1 MIKKMKCWVI
11 ANMGWLTLGGFVI
24 FLVFVVIVRCAF
36 PLTMSEKLQH
46 QQMVALSSNTIQ
58 FALTKYLL
66 SALAL
71 FLSFK
76 TAIYSYTNYE
86 NVRIQRLFRK
96 DITGISTSIIGYATS
111 RFLMA
116 VLFFLFIAA
125 YILSGI

>member
-1 MIKKMKCWVI
+1 MKCWVI
-11 ANMGWLTLGGFVI
+11 ANMGWLTLSGFVI
-24 FLVFVVIVRCAF
+24 FVVIVRYVF
-36 PLTMSEKLQH
+36 PSTMAEKLQH
-46 QQMVALSSNTIQ
+46 QQMVAVSSNTIQ

-66 SALAL
+66 SALTL

-96 DITGISTSIIGYATS
+96 DITGISTSIIGYAAS

-116 VLFFLFIAA
+116 VLFFLVIAA

>member
-1 MIKKMKCWVI
+1 MKCWVI
-11 ANMGWLTLGGFVI
+11 ANMGWLTLSGFI
-24 FLVFVVIVRCAF
+24 IFVVIVRYVF
-36 PLTMSEKLQH
+36 PPTMDEKLQH
-46 QQMVALSSNTIQ
+46 QQMVAVSSNAIQ

-66 SALAL
+66 SALTL

-96 DITGISTSIIGYATS
+96 DITSISTSIIGYAVS

>member
-1 MIKKMKCWVI
+1 MKCWVI
-11 ANMGWLTLGGFVI
+11 ANMGWLTLSGFI
-24 FLVFVVIVRCAF
+24 IFVVIVRYVF
-36 PLTMSEKLQH
+36 PPTMDEKLQH
-46 QQMVALSSNTIQ
+46 QQMVAVSSNTIQ

-71 FLSFK
+71 FLSIK

-96 DITGISTSIIGYATS
+96 DITSISTSIIGYAAS

>member
-1 MIKKMKCWVI
+1 MKCWVI
-11 ANMGWLTLGGFVI
+11 ANMGWLTLSGFVI
-24 FLVFVVIVRCAF
+24 FVVIVRYVF
-36 PLTMSEKLQH
+36 PPTMAEKLQH
-46 QQMVALSSNTIQ
+46 QQMMALSSNTIQ

-71 FLSFK
+71 FLSIK

-96 DITGISTSIIGYATS
+96 DITGISTSIIGYAAS

>member
-1 MIKKMKCWVI
+1 
-11 ANMGWLTLGGFVI
+11 MGWLTLSGFVM
-24 FLVFVVIVRCAF
+24 FVVIVRCVFA
-36 PLTMSEKLQH
+36 PTLAEKLQH
-46 QQMVALSSNTIQ
+46 QHMMALSSNTIQ

-66 SALAL
+66 SALTL

-86 NVRIQRLFRK
+86 NVRIQRLFKK
-96 DITGISTSIIGYATS
+96 DITGISTSIIGYAAS

>member
-1 MIKKMKCWVI
+1 MKCWVI
-11 ANMGWLTLGGFVI
+11 ANMGWLTLSGFVI
-24 FLVFVVIVRCAF
+24 FVVIVRCVF
-36 PLTMSEKLQH
+36 VPTMAEKLQH
-46 QQMVALSSNTIQ
+46 QQLMALSSNTIQ
-58 FALTKYLL
+58 FTLTKYLL
-66 SALAL
+66 SALTL

>member
-24 FLVFVVIVRCAF
+24 FVVIVRCVF
-36 PLTMSEKLQH
+36 VPTMAEKLQH
-46 QQMVALSSNTIQ
+46 QQMVALSFNTIQ
-58 FALTKYLL
+58 FTLTKYLL
-66 SALAL
+66 SILTL
-71 FLSFK
+71 FLSIK
-76 TAIYSYTNYE
+76 AAMYTYTNYE
-86 NVRIQRLFRK
+86 NVRIQRLFKK
-96 DITGISTSIIGYATS
+96 DITGISTSIISYAVS

>member
-1 MIKKMKCWVI
+1 MKCWVI
-11 ANMGWLTLGGFVI
+11 ANMGWLTLSGFVI
-24 FLVFVVIVRCAF
+24 FVIFVVIVRCAF
-36 PLTMSEKLQH
+36 PLIMAEKLQH
-46 QQMVALSSNTIQ
+46 QQMMALSSNTIQ

-66 SALAL
+66 SALTL

-76 TAIYSYTNYE
+76 TAMYTYTNYE
-86 NVRIQRLFRK
+86 NVRIQRLFKK
-96 DITGISTSIIGYATS
+96 DIIGISTSIIGYAVS

>member
-1 MIKKMKCWVI
+1 MKCWVI
-11 ANMGWLTLGGFVI
+11 ANMGWLTLSGFI
-24 FLVFVVIVRCAF
+24 IFVVIVRYVF
-36 PLTMSEKLQH
+36 PPTMDEKLQH

-71 FLSFK
+71 FLSIK

>member
-1 MIKKMKCWVI
+1 MINKMNCWVI
-11 ANMGWLTLGGFVI
+11 ANMGWLTLSGFVI
-24 FLVFVVIVRCAF
+24 FVVIVRYVF
-36 PLTMSEKLQH
+36 PPTMAEKLQH
-46 QQMVALSSNTIQ
+46 HQMMALSSNTIQ

-71 FLSFK
+71 FLSIR

-96 DITGISTSIIGYATS
+96 DITGISTSIIGYAAS

>member
-1 MIKKMKCWVI
+1 MKCWVI
-11 ANMGWLTLGGFVI
+11 ANMGWLTLSGFI
-24 FLVFVVIVRCAF
+24 IFVVIVRYVF
-36 PLTMSEKLQH
+36 PPTMDEKLQH
-46 QQMVALSSNTIQ
+46 QQMVAVSSNAIQ

-66 SALAL
+66 SALTL

-76 TAIYSYTNYE
+76 TAIYSYANYE

-96 DITGISTSIIGYATS
+96 DITSISTSIIGYAAS

>member
-1 MIKKMKCWVI
+1 MNKKMKCWVI
-11 ANMGWLTLGGFVI
+11 ANMGWLTLSGFVI
-24 FLVFVVIVRCAF
+24 FLVIVRYVF
-36 PLTMSEKLQH
+36 PPTMDEKLQH
-46 QQMVALSSNTIQ
+46 QQMVAVSSNAIQ

-96 DITGISTSIIGYATS
+96 DITSISTSIIGYAAS

>member
-1 MIKKMKCWVI
+1 MKCWVI
-11 ANMGWLTLGGFVI
+11 ANMGWLTLSGFI
-24 FLVFVVIVRCAF
+24 IFVVIVRYVF
-36 PLTMSEKLQH
+36 PPTMAEKLQH
-46 QQMVALSSNTIQ
+46 QQMMALSSNTIQ

-66 SALAL
+66 SALTL

-96 DITGISTSIIGYATS
+96 DITSISTSIIGYAAS

>member
-1 MIKKMKCWVI
+1 MKCWVI
-11 ANMGWLTLGGFVI
+11 ANMGWLTLSGFI
-24 FLVFVVIVRCAF
+24 IFVVIVRYVF
-36 PLTMSEKLQH
+36 PPTMDEKLQH
-46 QQMVALSSNTIQ
+46 QQMVAVSSNTIQ

-66 SALAL
+66 SALTL

-96 DITGISTSIIGYATS
+96 DITSISTSIIGYAAS

>member
-1 MIKKMKCWVI
+1 MIRKINCWLI
-11 ANMGWLTLGGFVI
+11 ANMGWLTLSGFVM
-24 FLVFVVIVRCAF
+24 FVVIVRCVFA
-36 PLTMSEKLQH
+36 PTLAEKLQH
-46 QQMVALSSNTIQ
+46 QHMMALSSNTIQ

-66 SALAL
+66 SALTL

-86 NVRIQRLFRK
+86 NVRIQRLFKK
-96 DITGISTSIIGYATS
+96 DITGISTSIIGYAAS

>member
-1 MIKKMKCWVI
+1 MKCWVI
-11 ANMGWLTLGGFVI
+11 ANMGWLTLSGFVI
-24 FLVFVVIVRCAF
+24 FVVIVRYVF
-36 PLTMSEKLQH
+36 PPTMAEKLQH
-46 QQMVALSSNTIQ
+46 QQMVAVSSNTIQ

-66 SALAL
+66 SALTL

-96 DITGISTSIIGYATS
+96 DITGISTSIIGYAAS

-116 VLFFLFIAA
+116 VLFFLVIAA

>member
-1 MIKKMKCWVI
+1 MKCWVI
-11 ANMGWLTLGGFVI
+11 ANMGWLTLSGFVI
-24 FLVFVVIVRCAF
+24 FVVIVRYVF
-36 PLTMSEKLQH
+36 PPTMDEKLQH
-46 QQMVALSSNTIQ
+46 QQMVAVSSNAIQ
-58 FALTKYLL
+58 FTLTKYLL

-71 FLSFK
+71 FLSIK

-86 NVRIQRLFRK
+86 NVRNQRLFRK
-96 DITGISTSIIGYATS
+96 DITGISTSIIGYAAS

>member
-1 MIKKMKCWVI
+1 MINKMNCWVI
-11 ANMGWLTLGGFVI
+11 ANMGWLTLSGFVI
-24 FLVFVVIVRCAF
+24 FVVIVRYVF
-36 PLTMSEKLQH
+36 PPTMAEELQH
-46 QQMVALSSNTIQ
+46 HQMMALSSNTIQ

-71 FLSFK
+71 FLSIK

-86 NVRIQRLFRK
+86 NVRNQRLFRK
-96 DITGISTSIIGYATS
+96 DITGISTSIIGYAAS

>member
-1 MIKKMKCWVI
+1 MIRKINCWVI
-11 ANMGWLTLGGFVI
+11 ANMGWLTLSGFVI
-24 FLVFVVIVRCAF
+24 FVVIVRYVF
-36 PLTMSEKLQH
+36 PPTMAEKLQH
-46 QQMVALSSNTIQ
+46 QQMVAVSSNTIQ

-66 SALAL
+66 SALTL
-71 FLSFK
+71 FLSIK

-96 DITGISTSIIGYATS
+96 DITGISTSIIGYAVS

>member
-1 MIKKMKCWVI
+1 MKCWVI
-11 ANMGWLTLGGFVI
+11 ANMGWLTLSGFI
-24 FLVFVVIVRCAF
+24 IFVVIVRYVF
-36 PLTMSEKLQH
+36 PPTMDEKLQH
-46 QQMVALSSNTIQ
+46 QQMVAVSSNAIQ

-66 SALAL
+66 SALTL

-96 DITGISTSIIGYATS
+96 DITSISTSIIGYAAS

>member
-1 MIKKMKCWVI
+1 MKCWVI
-11 ANMGWLTLGGFVI
+11 ANMGWLTLSGFVI
-24 FLVFVVIVRCAF
+24 FVVIVRYVF
-36 PLTMSEKLQH
+36 PPTMAEKLQH
-46 QQMVALSSNTIQ
+46 HQMMALSSNTIQ

-71 FLSFK
+71 FLSIK

-96 DITGISTSIIGYATS
+96 DITGISTSIIGYAAS

>member
-1 MIKKMKCWVI
+1 MKCWVI
-11 ANMGWLTLGGFVI
+11 ANMGWLTLSGFI
-24 FLVFVVIVRCAF
+24 IFVVIVRYVF
-36 PLTMSEKLQH
+36 PPTMDEKLQH
-46 QQMVALSSNTIQ
+46 QQMVAVSSNAIQ
-58 FALTKYLL
+58 FTLTKYLL
-66 SALAL
+66 SALTL

-96 DITGISTSIIGYATS
+96 DITSISTSIIGYAAS